1 MSPRRFSRSF
11 SASSAASTLIVTLG
25 CLTSLSIMAAYTFAR
40 VMPRVHMAHQNAAWQ
55 EARVSAEAGIDSAI
69 NDLQL
74 NATGFS
80 PGAWTYW
87 QETPAKP
94 GDGSKSFKDTSP
106 LAPVVALLQKTLS
119 ILSLDDLLGLGGSPT
134 KPATT
139 DPVVTTRSIYL
150 DNIKVS
156 ASSGLPAEMN
166 IQMWALEPSSNPHAR
181 WYRIRSMATCAL
193 PPITYQAPAKLDAV
207 LRRLSLRGVRPS
219 LKKDDV
225 GAVSSIPLP
234 NVSRTVEVLAE
245 PILSFEL
252 ALWTNERV
260 SLPQMGQWN
269 VDSFDSTD
277 EKKSNGGK
285 YPGKGSAQVQAN
297 GNIASGFE
305 RPYDSQYGES
315 ISANG
320 VNVSGAVA
328 TNGGDDPS
336 TPEHENVTGS
346 INLEAKRI
354 YSDFQRRMTPLVR
367 PAGEFSPPP
376 SDGTFLTGPVD
387 APTIYSVHGSL
398 QQVRIQSPG
407 VGKKGAVVILI
418 DRDLDLAGPMIIPPS
433 VTAVVFV
440 KGDVTFRDNVNAGP
454 WNSNRAG
461 QLMLFGDNNEP
472 FRQVIRTEGKISI
485 YAALYAPNADV
496 LLDGQTSWMGSIA
509 ATTFQATSGDGGL
522 HYDEA
527 LATLGP
533 TVGFRIAR
541 YIEDVRQ

>member
-1 MSPRRFSRSF
+1 M
-11 SASSAASTLIVTLG
+11 TLG
-25 CLTSLSIMAAYTFAR
+25 CLASLSLVAAYTFAR

-55 EARVSAEAGIDSAI
+55 EARVAAEAGIDSAI

-94 GDGSKSFKDTSP
+94 GDNSKPFKESQP
-106 LAPVVALLQKTLS
+106 LAPVVALLKNVIDL
-119 ILSLDDLLGLGGSPT
+119 LSLDDLLGLGSPA
-134 KPATT
+134 KPPAE
-139 DPVVTTRSIYL
+139 PVVTTRSIYL

-181 WYRIRSMATCAL
+181 WYRIRSMATCPL

-225 GAVSSIPLP
+225 GTVSTIPLP

-252 ALWTNERV
+252 ALWSNERV

-269 VDSFDSTD
+269 VDSFDSSD
-277 EKKSNGGK
+277 QKKSASGK
-285 YPGKGSAQVQAN
+285 YPGRGSAQAQAN

-305 RPYDSQYGES
+305 RSFDSLYGES
-315 ISANG
+315 VNANG
-320 VNVSGAVA
+320 VSVSGAIA
-328 TNGGDDPS
+328 TNGGDDPN
-336 TPEHENVTGS
+336 TPGHENVVGA
-346 INLEAKRI
+346 INLDPKRI
-354 YSDFQRRMTPLVR
+354 YSDFQRRMTPLAR

-376 SDGTFLTGPVD
+376 ADGTFVTGPVE

-398 QQVRIQSPG
+398 EQVRIQSPG
-407 VGKKGAVVILI
+407 LGKRGAVVILI
-418 DRDLDLAGPMIIPPS
+418 DRNLDLAGPMIIPPS

-440 KGDVTFRDNVNAGP
+440 RGDVTFRDNVNAGP

-461 QLMLFGDNNEP
+461 QLLLFGDSTGP
-472 FRQVIRTEGKISI
+472 FRQTIRTEGKISV

-496 LLDGQTSWMGSIA
+496 QLDGQTSWMGSIA